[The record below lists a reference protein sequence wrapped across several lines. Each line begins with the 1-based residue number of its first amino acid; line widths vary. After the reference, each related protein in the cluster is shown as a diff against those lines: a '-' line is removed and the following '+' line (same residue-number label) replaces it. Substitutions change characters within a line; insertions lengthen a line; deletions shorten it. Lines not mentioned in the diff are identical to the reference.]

1 LKKHRLNKYLFLT
14 LIAALFFLC
23 SCAHYQK
30 NLPLT
35 DIHQNKP
42 YTFDAFN
49 PEHLGDADETFVILT
64 FSGGGTRA
72 AAFSYG
78 VLEEVKNTRLPGS
91 NKTLLDEAD
100 IISTVSGGS
109 FTGAYYALF
118 GPRIFDD
125 FKEKFLYRNIQKE
138 LALALL
144 NPANW
149 LRLSSPYF
157 SRIDLAAELYDR
169 TIFEA
174 GTFKS
179 LADRKKRP
187 FLIINATSLYQGSR
201 FEFTGSQ
208 FNYIGSDIL
217 SYPIARAVAASSAF
231 PFLLS
236 PISLVNYPYPDG
248 YKMTD
253 ADKMALK
260 DYWSNKSRYYNALN
274 NTMYADK
281 KGHPYLHLMDGG
293 LADNI
298 GLRAVND
305 LYLRGSLRKKIN
317 SGEIKRLLVVVVNAK
332 NEPQET
338 LDKNESPPGLAT
350 VALKTSTVSMDNY
363 SFETVESIKKLFAD
377 RIEAQMNLDGCQ
389 QKLDEHCKDGYK
401 LPALAGGKMKLYV
414 VDISFD
420 NLSDNDEK
428 NFLKHLPTTF
438 HLEKNEVERLISA
451 GRLLF
456 KDHPE
461 FKAFMDEFK

>member
-1 LKKHRLNKYLFLT
+1 MKKHRLSRYLFT
-14 LIAALFFLC
+14 VLIIALFSLC

-35 DIHQNKP
+35 DIHQNEP

-49 PEHLGDADETFVILT
+49 QSQGADETFVILT

-78 VLEEVKNTRLPGS
+78 VLAEMNNTKLPGL
-91 NKTLLDEAD
+91 NKTILDEAD

-118 GPRIFDD
+118 GPRIFAD

-138 LALALL
+138 LSLALM

-174 GTFKS
+174 STFKLLS
-179 LADRKKRP
+179 DRKKRP
-187 FLIINATSLYQGSR
+187 FLIMNATNLYQGSR
-201 FEFTGSQ
+201 FEFTGEQ

-217 SYPIARAVAASSAF
+217 SYPIARAVTASSAF
-231 PFLLS
+231 PFLFS

-248 YKMTD
+248 YKMPD

-260 DYWSNKSRYYNALN
+260 DYWNNKSRYYKALN

-305 LYLRGSLRKKIN
+305 LYLRGGIRKKIN
-317 SGEIKRLLVVVVNAK
+317 SGEIKRLLVIVVNAK

-350 VALKTSTVSMDNY
+350 VALKTATVSMDNY
-363 SFETVESIKKLFAD
+363 SFETVESIKKMFAD
-377 RIEAQMNLDGCQ
+377 RIGAQMNLDGCQ

-438 HLEKNEVERLISA
+438 HLEKNAVERLISA
-451 GRLLF
+451 GRLLL
-456 KDHPE
+456 KTHPE